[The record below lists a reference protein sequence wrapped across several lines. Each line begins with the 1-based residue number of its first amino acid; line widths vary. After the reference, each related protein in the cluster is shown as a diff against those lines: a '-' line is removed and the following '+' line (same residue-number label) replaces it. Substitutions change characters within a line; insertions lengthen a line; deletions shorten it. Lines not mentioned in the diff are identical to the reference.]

1 MTRAPDAP
9 SAVASLRAPPPVDD
23 PAGPPRVFAASDLFA
38 ALQRPAVPA
47 ADQVAAM
54 ADKDAP
60 NRFQDCWVWRGRP
73 KWDDIFANVKKNR
86 QHRDVGVCFCGSPA
100 IGAALDA
107 QCRKHSD
114 ARDDCVFTLHKENF

>member
-1 MTRAPDAP
+1 MSSRLSCKTLQQNARNFGANRRGNAT
-9 SAVASLRAPPPVDD
+9 V
-23 PAGPPRVFAASDLFA
+23 A

-107 QCRKHSD
+107 QCREHSD